1 VSAWLQVYV
10 FNSARAGGQ
19 SRQKFLYLTSLT
31 PCLGG
36 WHSFA
41 QELCSIAKYLQPVHR
56 AQLFNTLICNGLFNV
71 MTLAVGAPV
80 PKTRL
85 FALDILLSSLHQ
97 DPSTLRNFLNHQPKH
112 ELFGLLISGLV
123 TSDQDGVQEQTL
135 EILRLL
141 LDPESVESSVNLF
154 LETFYD
160 KYVDQL
166 VGALAYCLTSKPPG
180 E

>member
-1 VSAWLQVYV
+1 MCWGMQTV
-10 FNSARAGGQ
+10 
-19 SRQKFLYLTSLT
+19 
-31 PCLGG
+31 
-36 WHSFA
+36 

-71 MTLAVGAPV
+71 LTLAVGAPV

-85 FALDILLSSLHQ
+85 FSLDILLSSLHQ
-97 DPSTLRNFLNHQPKH
+97 EPSTLRNFLNHQPEH
-112 ELFGLLISGLV
+112 ELFGLLISGLL

-141 LDPESVESSVNLF
+141 LDPESVETSVNLF

-166 VGALAYCLTSKPPG
+166 VGALAHCLTTKTGNFHPG
-180 E
+180 